1 MTYPEK
7 NSGAID
13 YSERSSKAYHNGKH
27 CEELIKQYI
36 PEFNP
41 LCEGAD
47 GELFGAPV
55 EIKSCQQFTDR
66 ADWKNPRS
74 GRFYLRDYQ
83 HCYLVQNGGR
93 YIFVVLDGETIIHT
107 RIILAARLLPEFVGC
122 MTLTWTTAFEKTVV
136 PKTSYSQTGVAC

>member
-27 CEELIKQYI
+27 CEELIRNQL
-36 PEFNP
+36 PE
-41 LCEGAD
+41 LHQSEEAD
-47 GELFGAPV
+47 GELFWAPV
-55 EIKSCQQFTDR
+55 EIKSCQQFVDR

-83 HCYLVQNGGR
+83 HDNLVKKGGR

-122 MTLTWTTAFEKTVV
+122 RTLTWTTVFEKPVV